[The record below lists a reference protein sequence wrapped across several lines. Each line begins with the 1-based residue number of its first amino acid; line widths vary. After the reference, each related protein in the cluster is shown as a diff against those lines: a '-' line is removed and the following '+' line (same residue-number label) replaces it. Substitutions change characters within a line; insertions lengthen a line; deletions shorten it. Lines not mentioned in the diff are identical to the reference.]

1 MNNKIHIVESG
12 ESLWKIAKHYGVDL
26 SELIEAN
33 PQIEDPDK
41 IYPGDGINIPGEE
54 IAAIE
59 EVRARKTHFKWE
71 RNWRPAQVIL
81 RGRISTFGGPDDKG
95 VGPSEGLALVD
106 EKNFELC
113 KDLFLPGQPPETTG
127 LARRLNPEK
136 FYLACRWNFQ
146 ETPKEVLAQAHI
158 QVRNPLTDKVAYA
171 RPVDYGPALA
181 TGRVADLS
189 PGLARQLDLATDD
202 EVEVSFSP
210 GALIITPEPVEE
222 TEVEIS
228 AAPTSV
234 FSEAQIKKYF
244 GSFSYREDYSQEG
257 AWIIIDPVWK
267 ADHII
272 KVHIPCLEGIR
283 TYDHMRSHG
292 WLHCHKKIA
301 ADLQA
306 AFAEIEQK
314 GLRKYII
321 FWSGSLAPR
330 HKNHDR
336 NRGLSPHSWGI
347 ALDLN
352 HHWNQYGDPPAE
364 SGTKGS
370 VMELVPIFEKHGF
383 YWGGNFSEP
392 DGMHFEYAWV
402 PTGKKRIISPSH
414 ETEIAKEEPMLAWGK
429 KVSKEF
435 RQKVREIAD
444 SLKTDPNYLMACIAF
459 ESGETFSPSIPNKAG
474 SGAIGLIQ
482 FMPSTAQSLGTT
494 SEELASMSAVEQ
506 LNYVEKYFKSSRGKL
521 ATLDDVYMAI
531 LWPAAV
537 GKPLDYVL
545 FEKDDPDHPRRY
557 MLNAGLDFNKDGFVT
572 KAEAA
577 DRVREALAKGKLP
590 QFASA

>member
-26 SELIEAN
+26 DDLIEAN
-33 PQIEDPDK
+33 PQIEDPDR
-41 IYPGDGINIPGEE
+41 IYPRDAINIPSEKVAEIEE
-54 IAAIE
+54 IQANQTPPQ
-59 EVRARKTHFKWE
+59 RE
-71 RNWRPAQVIL
+71 RNWPPAKTIL
-81 RGRISTFGGPDDKG
+81 RGRISTFGGPDDTG

-106 EKNFELC
+106 DKNFELF
-113 KDLFLPGQPPETTG
+113 KDLFLPQQPQDTTG

-146 ETPKEVLAQAHI
+146 ETPKEVLAQAYI
-158 QVRNPLTDKVAYA
+158 QVRNPLTDEMAYA
-171 RPVDYGPALA
+171 RPVDYGPALT
-181 TGRVADLS
+181 TGWVADLS
-189 PGLARQLDLATDD
+189 PGLARRLGLATDD
-202 EVEVSFSP
+202 EVEVTFSP
-210 GALIITPEPVEE
+210 GALIVSPKPIEE
-222 TEVEIS
+222 EVEIS

-244 GSFSYREDYSQEG
+244 GSFSYREDYSQKG
-257 AWIIIDPVWK
+257 AWIIIDPTWK
-267 ADHII
+267 ADNIT
-272 KVHIPCLEGIR
+272 KVHVPCLEGIL
-283 TYDHMRSHG
+283 TYDNMKSNG
-292 WLHCHKKIA
+292 WLLCHKKIA

-352 HHWNQYGDPPAE
+352 HQWNQYGDPPAE
-364 SGTKGS
+364 SETRGS
-370 VMELVPIFEKHGF
+370 VRKLVPIFEKHGF
-383 YWGGNFSEP
+383 YWGGHFSEP

-402 PTGKKRIISPSH
+402 PTGKERIISPSH

-444 SLKTDPNYLMACIAF
+444 SLKTDPNYLMACMAF
-459 ESGETFSPSIPNKAG
+459 ESAETFSPSIKNAAG
-474 SGAIGLIQ
+474 SGAVGLIQ
-482 FMPSTAQSLGTT
+482 FMPSTAQMLGTT

-506 LNYVEKYFKSSRGKL
+506 LNYVEKYFKPSSGKL
-521 ATLDDVYMAI
+521 STLDDVYMAI
-531 LWPAAV
+531 LWPAAI
-537 GKPLDYVL
+537 GKPLDHVL
-545 FEKDDPDHPRRY
+545 FKRGDPEHPRRY
-557 MLNAGLDFNKDGFVT
+557 MLNAGLDFNEDGFVT